1 MHVYFT
7 FTDVFCYKEE
17 AKDIQQIEESDRI
30 DISYSNGQ
38 HALEIY
44 NTTKEDEGIVP

>member
-1 MHVYFT
+1 MHGHFI
-7 FTDVFCYKEE
+7 FTDVFWYKEE

-30 DISYSNGQ
+30 DISYSHGQ

-44 NTTKEDEGIVP
+44 NTTKGDEGIVP